1 MRIATLFGGG
11 IRKKLFLTS
20 TALVVIPILS
30 IIMLINYSVTQKS
43 EQDFLARADGELH
56 QVDNVISILLDN
68 ATLNLEMM
76 SSPAQQKIDNSITS
90 YANNSA
96 VTELKTL
103 NRGPLEQGL
112 FNHFKLIGDTHPDY
126 VELYMG
132 TRFGGFITNDTGT
145 VKAGYD
151 PRKRPWYADAVGN
164 KGKATIAKAYR
175 STSGENVTAVVKA
188 YTDASGEVQFA
199 SGIDISLK
207 HLSEIMDGIKIGQ
220 TGYIFLVERDGT
232 VLTHPK
238 LKDLIAKNVDSL
250 NIPELTE
257 AIKDNKETFRYTL
270 NGVEKE
276 GRVLAASRGGWKIVA
291 VIERNEILSSAH
303 QLMLLVGLVGLGFT
317 LLAIVLAYAMS
328 NRITSGIRRIN
339 VIMQEIAQGGGD
351 LTCRIELD
359 GNDEISETARHFNTF
374 LEKLRSLFLDIRGE
388 AARLTDGVHSV
399 NHVLNK
405 LSGDFRTLADQ
416 SSSNAA
422 TIEQIT
428 VSISHI
434 ADNANEADNLVKDTS
449 GLSSESAETVA
460 EVAQKAGQS
469 ARDVESLSALL
480 EELSKSSQQISGITS
495 VIKDISDQTN
505 LLALNAAIEAARAG
519 EQGRG
524 FAVVADEVRKLAERT
539 GSATQQI
546 AQMTESM
553 LNQTNIAVSD
563 MKQTLLSTQAGSTCS
578 EQAALKIASIQ
589 SNMDTVRRKME
600 EIALSTSEEQSATT
614 SMAQSAEQIT
624 GCMQK
629 SEADLQQAT
638 DTLQQLDRLAA
649 GLQDKFRSFRM

>member
-1 MRIATLFGGG
+1 MALAAMFGGG

-20 TALVVIPILS
+20 TALVLIPILS

-76 SSPAQQKIDNSITS
+76 SRPAQQKVDASITS
-90 YANNSA
+90 YVDKTA

-103 NRGPLEQGL
+103 NRSPLEQGL
-112 FNHFKLIGDTHPDY
+112 FNHFSLISSTHPDY

-132 TRFGGFITNDTGT
+132 TRFGGFITSDTGT

-151 PRKRPWYADAVGN
+151 PRKRPWYADAVYN

-188 YTDASGEVQFA
+188 YTDSSGNVEFA

-207 HLSEIMDGIKIGQ
+207 HLSEIMDAIKIGD

-257 AIKDNKETFRYTL
+257 AIKNNKETFRYTL

-276 GRVLAASRGGWKIVA
+276 GKVLLSGRGGWKIVA
-291 VIERNEILSSAH
+291 VIERSEILASAH
-303 QLMLLVGLVGLGFT
+303 QLMLQVGLVGLAFT
-317 LLAIVLAYAMS
+317 VLAIVLAYAMS

-339 VIMQEIAQGGGD
+339 VIMQEIARGGGD
-351 LTCRIELD
+351 LTRRIQLD
-359 GNDEISETARHFNTF
+359 GDDEISETAAHFNTF
-374 LEKLRSLFLDIRGE
+374 LENLRRLFLDIRTE
-388 AARLTDGVHSV
+388 AANLTDGVHSV
-399 NHVLNK
+399 NQVLNT
-405 LSGDFRTLADQ
+405 LTEDFRTLADQ

-434 ADNANEADNLVKDTS
+434 ADNANEADNLVKDTDQLS
-449 GLSSESAETVA
+449 GESADTVA

-469 ARDVESLSALL
+469 ARDVESLSTLL

-546 AQMTESM
+546 ARMTESM
-553 LNQTNIAVSD
+553 QAQTNAAVND
-563 MKQTLLSTQAGSTCS
+563 MKQTLSSTHAGSTCS

-589 SNMDTVRRKME
+589 RNMETVKRKME

-614 SMAQSAEQIT
+614 SMAQSAEQMT
-624 GCMQK
+624 GRMQK
-629 SEADLQQAT
+629 SEADLQNAT
-638 DTLQQLDRLAA
+638 ATLAELDRLAA
-649 GLQDKFRSFRM
+649 GLQDKFRSFQM

>member
-1 MRIATLFGGG
+1 MRITAIFSGG

-20 TALVVIPILS
+20 TALVVIPIIS
-30 IIMLINYSVTQKS
+30 IILLINYSVTQKS

-56 QVDNVISILLDN
+56 QVDNVIAILLDN

-76 SSPAQQKIDNSITS
+76 SQPAQQKVDSSINS
-90 YANNSA
+90 YADKTA
-96 VTELKTL
+96 ATDLKTL
-103 NRGPLEQGL
+103 SRGPLEQGL

-132 TRFGGFITNDTGT
+132 SKYGGFITNDLGT

-151 PRKRPWYADAVGN
+151 PRKRPWYADALAN

-188 YTDASGEVQFA
+188 YTDSSGEVQFA

-207 HLSEIMDGIKIGQ
+207 HLSEIMDSIRIGQ
-220 TGYIFLVERDGT
+220 TGYIFLVEGDGT

-250 NIPELTE
+250 GIPELTD
-257 AIKDNKETFRYTL
+257 AIKNNRETFRYTL
-270 NGVEKE
+270 NGVDKE
-276 GRVLAASRGGWKIVA
+276 GRVLLASHGGWKIVA
-291 VIERNEILSSAH
+291 VIERSEILSSAH
-303 QLMLLVGLVGLGFT
+303 QLMLIVGLVGLVFT
-317 LLAIVLAYAMS
+317 LLAVVLAYAMS
-328 NRITSGIRRIN
+328 RHITSGIVRIN
-339 VIMQEIAQGGGD
+339 RIMQDIAQGSGD

-359 GNDEISETARHFNTF
+359 GNDEISETAAHFNRF
-374 LEKLRSLFLDIRGE
+374 LEKLRSLFLDIRHE
-388 AARLTDGVHSV
+388 AAHLTEGVHSV
-399 NHVLNK
+399 NKVLNQ
-405 LSGDFRTLADQ
+405 LSGDFRMLADQ

-434 ADNANEADNLVKDTS
+434 ADNANEADSLVKDTS
-449 GLSSESAETVA
+449 SLSGESALTVA

-469 ARDVESLSALL
+469 ARDVESLSSLL
-480 EELSKSSQQISGITS
+480 EELSKSSQQISGITN
-495 VIKDISDQTN
+495 VIKEISDQTN

-539 GSATQQI
+539 GAATQQI
-546 AQMTESM
+546 ALMTQGM
-553 LNQTNIAVSD
+553 LDQTNAAVSD
-563 MKQTLLSTQAGSTCS
+563 MKHTLASTHAGSACS
-578 EQAALKIASIQ
+578 GQAAEKIAAIQ
-589 SNMDTVRRKME
+589 VNMDKVTRKME
-600 EIALSTSEEQSATT
+600 EIALSTNEEQSATT
-614 SMAQSAEQIT
+614 VMAQSAEQMT
-624 GCMQK
+624 SRMQK
-629 SEADLQQAT
+629 SEADLHTAT
-638 DTLQQLDRLAA
+638 ETLQQLDRLAA

>member
-1 MRIATLFGGG
+1 MALSALFGGG

-20 TALVVIPILS
+20 AALVIIPIIS
-30 IIMLINYSVTQKS
+30 IILLINYSVTQKS

-76 SSPAQQKIDNSITS
+76 SQPAVHKVDASITS
-90 YANNSA
+90 YADKTA

-103 NRGPLEQGL
+103 NRAPLEQGL
-112 FNHFKLIGDTHPDY
+112 FNHFSLISSTHPDY

-132 TRFGGFITNDTGT
+132 TRFGGFITSDTGT

-151 PRKRPWYADAVGN
+151 PRKRPWYADAEYN

-188 YTDASGEVQFA
+188 YTDAAGNVDFA

-207 HLSEIMDGIKIGQ
+207 HLSEIMDAIKIGD

-257 AIKDNKETFRYTL
+257 AVKNNKETFRYTL

-276 GRVLAASRGGWKIVA
+276 GKVVAASRGGWKIVA
-291 VIERNEILSSAH
+291 VIERSEILSSAH
-303 QLMLLVGLVGLGFT
+303 QLMLQVGLVGLAFT
-317 LLAIVLAYAMS
+317 VLAIILAYAMS
-328 NRITSGIRRIN
+328 NGITSGIRRIN
-339 VIMQEIAQGGGD
+339 VLMQDIAQGGGD
-351 LTCRIELD
+351 LTRRIQLE
-359 GNDEISETARHFNTF
+359 GNDEISETAAHFNTF
-374 LEKLRSLFLDIRGE
+374 LENLRRLFLDIRNE

-399 NHVLNK
+399 NQVLGTM
-405 LSGDFRTLADQ
+405 SDDFRSLADQ

-434 ADNANEADNLVKDTS
+434 ADNANEADNLVKDTNQLS
-449 GLSSESAETVA
+449 GESAETVA

-469 ARDVESLSALL
+469 ARDVQSLSTLL
-480 EELSKSSQQISGITS
+480 EELSKSSQQISGITG

-546 AQMTESM
+546 AKMTESM
-553 LNQTNIAVSD
+553 QAQTNAAVND
-563 MKQTLLSTQAGSTCS
+563 MKQTLESTHAGSTCS

-589 SNMDTVRRKME
+589 QNMDLVRRKME

-614 SMAQSAEQIT
+614 AMAQSAEHMT
-624 GCMQK
+624 GRMQK
-629 SEADLQQAT
+629 SEADLQNAT
-638 DTLQQLDRLAA
+638 VTLAELDRLAA
-649 GLQDKFRSFRM
+649 GLQDKFRSFQM